1 MALESQISSEV
12 IDNEQPDDRVTH
24 LPKSA
29 QEVYSLLCTNG
40 ALKPREIGNYTSLS
54 NRTIRYALKILVD
67 ENKVRRVPDL
77 HDLRSHFYCPVN

>member
-1 MALESQISSEV
+1 MAIININEV
-12 IDNEQPDDRVTH
+12 IDSEQPNDKVTQ

-40 ALKPREIGNYTSLS
+40 ALKPREIGNHTTLS

-67 ENKVRRVPDL
+67 DMLVRRVPDL
-77 HDLRSHFYCPVN
+77 TDLRSHFYTVN